1 MTVTGTNDVYNE
13 KPIAMP
19 VYHKSHKDCPGI
31 ESDYLLWKAGD

>member
-31 ESDYLLWKAGD
+31 ESDYLL